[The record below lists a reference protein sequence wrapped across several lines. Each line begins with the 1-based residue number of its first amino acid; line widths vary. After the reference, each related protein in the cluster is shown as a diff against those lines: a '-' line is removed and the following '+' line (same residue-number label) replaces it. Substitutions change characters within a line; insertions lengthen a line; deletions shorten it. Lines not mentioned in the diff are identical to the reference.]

1 MGVKYIIRWI
11 MKIFY
16 KKVVTI
22 ILAMLMVMS
31 VAIGCNNPN
40 NGDSSNNGA
49 KQDITGVS
57 YTDKTFSYDG
67 KYKELL
73 VEGDIPEGVTVTY
86 TNNRHDYYG
95 HYDATAVLSGEG
107 YNDLTLNAKMS
118 IVYDDKGKYDAD
130 KFLSK
135 LESEGKSLVPVND
148 KSGEWFTEN
157 HNKGLFNDGSY
168 SKPFLSAT
176 TMADYINTVNAGTT
190 TDFAYYENPN
200 SVYPDSPLGTNYTE
214 NNIDVSY
221 NTFDSV
227 SNEIGGKRPRY
238 SGDTNLQSTGILT
251 VANNNNNQT
260 NNSKKKPVIK
270 LGFIPSCTKEEFLEA
285 DYLDFDIYFDVDVFG
300 PDESTAEV
308 YFGSSNSLGTIVVN
322 EWTNFK
328 LNLDIYKL
336 PRSRVMNNFK
346 NRAGS
351 TGIRN
356 KEDFWDYLCAGLPI
370 LTIQTNLIHE
380 SKTTLN
386 YKMRFSEMH
395 LRVEGLYEKEQFGDY
410 DKTYLADLKETI
422 YMSNRDAERIKNVF
436 TWYPSNGKETNQVI
450 EVEDE
455 NSFDVPALK
464 IPIKNK
470 TLNNQTYITV
480 NPTKTLHQIVQYDAV
495 KVTMKIESLNP
506 FPYVAGI
513 FPINKN
519 VRNRTEPIEFA
530 TFSANK
536 WVTFTIPI
544 KHLVDAY
551 PHLNMTGYYEVPSIK
566 YTFIRHPL
574 ELFWISYRCTHR
586 DNIGGKTDY
595 AFNLGDANRYGAL
608 DALKPYG
615 QNDLYP
621 YQYEM
626 TLYIRH
632 FELIKYAE

>member
-1 MGVKYIIRWI
+1 

-16 KKVVTI
+16 KKVTTI
-22 ILAMLMVMS
+22 ILSMLMVMS
-31 VAIGCNNPN
+31 VAIGCNTDNDGDSNVN
-40 NGDSSNNGA
+40 NGV
-49 KQDITGVS
+49 KKDITGVTF
-57 YTDKTFSYDG
+57 TDKTFAYDHT
-67 KYKELL
+67 YKELL

-95 HYDATAVLSGEG
+95 HYDATAFLSGEG

-168 SKPFLSAT
+168 SKPFLNAN
-176 TMADYINTVNAGTT
+176 TMANCNNSIIGSSTTNFSVQPSDYNNPYTGNFTQENIN
-190 TDFAYYENPN
+190 
-200 SVYPDSPLGTNYTE
+200 
-214 NNIDVSY
+214 VSY
-221 NTFDSV
+221 MPKNRISTELGNTKMPHY
-227 SNEIGGKRPRY
+227 N
-238 SGDTNLQSTGILT
+238 GDTTLQSDGVLT
-251 VANNNNNQT
+251 IANNNNNQT
-260 NNSKKKPVIK
+260 NNSSKKPVIK
-270 LGFIPSCTKEEFLEA
+270 LGVPMPSCTKQEFLEA
-285 DYLDFDIYFDVDVFG
+285 DYLDFSMYFDVEVYG

-308 YFGSSNSLGTIVVN
+308 FFGSANSLGYIPVN

-328 LNLDIYKL
+328 LDLNICKL
-336 PRSRVMNNFK
+336 PRSNEMNNFVNK
-346 NRAGS
+346 SGS
-351 TGIRN
+351 KGIRD
-356 KEDFWDYLCAGLPI
+356 KEDFWDYICAGLPI
-370 LTIQTNLIHE
+370 FTVRTTLIHD
-380 SKTTLN
+380 SKSSLT
-386 YKMRFSEMH
+386 YKIHFTEMH
-395 LRVEGLYEKEQFGDY
+395 LRVEGLYEKEKYGDY

-422 YMSNRDAERIKNVF
+422 YMSNRDAYRIKNVF
-436 TWYPSNGKETNQVI
+436 TWYPSNGKESNQVI
-450 EVEDE
+450 DVDDE
-455 NSFDVPALK
+455 NGFPVAALR

-480 NPTKTLHQIVQYDAV
+480 NPTKTLHQIEKYDAV
-495 KVTMKIESLNP
+495 KVTMKIESENP
-506 FPYVAGI
+506 FPYVVGI
-513 FPINKN
+513 FPISKSS
-519 VRNRTEPIEFA
+519 RNTTSPVEFA

-551 PHLNMTGYYEVPSIK
+551 PHLNMTGYYEVPSIA
-566 YTFIRHPL
+566 YTQIRHPL
-574 ELFWISYRCTHR
+574 ELFWISYKCTHR
-586 DNIGGKTDY
+586 DDTSAMPTY

-615 QNDLYP
+615 QYDYYP

-632 FELIKYAE
+632 FELIKYA